1 VFSDSFHEVSET
13 WKDLQ
18 MCKKYLRGVK
28 EMPSAH
34 VLEARRMANELV
46 AWETKGNGD
55 TENAMRRVEAKYGV
69 PFGFQWSL
77 RYRPPGDVLMGLFLR
92 LQAAYQQKLNDQ
104 LKRLEHERSIT
115 EAKGWFAQNLV
126 AAADALDCEKGK

>member
-1 VFSDSFHEVSET
+1 
-13 WKDLQ
+13 

-28 EMPSAH
+28 EMSGSH
-34 VLEARRMANELV
+34 VIEARRMASELV

-77 RYRPPGDVLMGLFLR
+77 RYRPPNDLLMGLFLR
-92 LQAAYQQKLNDQ
+92 LQSAYQQKLNDQ

-126 AAADALDCEKGK
+126 AAADALGREKGE